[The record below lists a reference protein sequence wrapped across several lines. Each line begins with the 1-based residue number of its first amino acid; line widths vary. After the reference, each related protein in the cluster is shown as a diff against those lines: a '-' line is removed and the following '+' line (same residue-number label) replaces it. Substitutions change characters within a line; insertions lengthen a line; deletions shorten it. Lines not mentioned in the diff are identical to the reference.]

1 MESYLDGFRRGPWA
15 LERKMALES
24 VRGFTEY
31 SMVQASWNCRD
42 KEDLEIH
49 TFAADVLYITGQ
61 LCWENESFLG
71 CLLVMMLMGV

>member
-1 MESYLDGFRRGPWA
+1 MVLGEYLGHWR
-15 LERKMALES
+15 EMALES
-24 VRGFTEY
+24 VRGEY